1 MLTFVDRMLK
11 VLLSVWV
18 ATAVAMTT
26 ATVMWHFNAT
36 DPVIVRGFYVA
47 GIIAFVLVLWR
58 VFKQR

>member
-1 MLTFVDRMLK
+1 MLK
-11 VLLSVWV
+11 VLLAVWV